1 MKRGKGREVSLPVGG
16 GEEGGRGGDNGA
28 WEPLISPVSPAGNRA
43 GCKHCSGECWRVITG

>member
-1 MKRGKGREVSLPVGG
+1 MKRGKGREVCLLVG
-16 GEEGGRGGDNGA
+16 GGRGGDNGA